1 MEMMKTIVEIMMGA
15 IAVGSIIYKIAKTEQ
30 TLYKHIDDVFD
41 FAKENQL
48 KVSAEI
54 TLINYKEAQVEQRL
68 LSLER
73 VSKSHALYLHR
84 LASNNKNDS
93 N

>member
-1 MEMMKTIVEIMMGA
+1 MEMIKATIEIVMGL
-15 IAVGSIIYKIAKTEQ
+15 IAVATIIYKIAKTEQ

-48 KVSAEI
+48 KVNAEI
-54 TLINYKEAQVEQRL
+54 ELIKYKENQTEQRL

-84 LASNNKNDS
+84 LSSGKNNTN
-93 N
+93 